1 MNLDLKPGWEKKA
14 IIVVG
19 IVILIIVIYA
29 FNPFYNN
36 PDVQAV
42 QGQPTDTPVT
52 TSAPPA
58 VTSNNSTNNSTAS
71 NTTVDNGTFQ
81 ISADVAKNIALGAN
95 PGYTAGQPTQGNVI
109 INSTAVSVWIVPLTQ
124 GSQSK
129 KVYVDSSTGVI
140 VGSA

>member
-14 IIVVG
+14 LIVVG

-58 VTSNNSTNNSTAS
+58 VTSNNSTD
-71 NTTVDNGTFQ
+71 NTTSNATGNGTFQ

-95 PGYTAGQPTQGNVI
+95 PGYTAGQPTQGNVT

-129 KVYVDSSTGVI
+129 KVYVDSATGVI